1 MGAVEDIG
9 KCERCV
15 VAHSDWT
22 CWYAFLVS
30 VGILVLLLYG
40 CASGQGVS
48 GVGPRGVK
56 GAEGVA
62 VWGQSESEPRRS
74 GQDWTARALLFGRV
88 TCIPR

>member
-15 VAHSDWT
+15 VAHSDWM

-40 CASGQGVS
+40 CASGQG
-48 GVGPRGVK
+48 GVG
-56 GAEGVA
+56 
-62 VWGQSESEPRRS
+62 S
-74 GQDWTARALLFGRV
+74 GLGG
-88 TCIPR
+88 

>member
-1 MGAVEDIG
+1 VWAG
-9 KCERCV
+9 
-15 VAHSDWT
+15 W
-22 CWYAFLVS
+22 
-30 VGILVLLLYG
+30 
-40 CASGQGVS
+40 S